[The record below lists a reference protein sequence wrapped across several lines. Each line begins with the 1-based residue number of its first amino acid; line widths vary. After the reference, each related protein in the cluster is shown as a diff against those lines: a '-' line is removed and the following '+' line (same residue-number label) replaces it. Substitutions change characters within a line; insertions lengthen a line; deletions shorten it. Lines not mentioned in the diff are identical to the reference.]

1 MISPN
6 EIKDLGTRLR
16 GVVLKP
22 GDDGYDSARRVY
34 NGSIDRHPA
43 VIARC
48 AGVDDIRHSLEF
60 ARRSAIPATVR
71 AGGHNVA
78 GRALNDGGLVIDLT
92 AMRGIRVDPRNRT
105 AYAQPGLRYRDFDS
119 ETQAFGLATTGG
131 TVSETGIAGLTLG
144 GGIGWLMRLHG
155 MACDNL
161 ISADVVTSDG
171 NFLTASEQENS
182 DLFWALRG
190 GGGQFGIV
198 TNFQYRLHP
207 RGELLGG
214 MLVHPMARARDVM
227 RSSRDFMRSAN
238 DETIAFTGLLH
249 GPDGTPV
256 ALQLCAH
263 FGPPEES
270 ERRLEPLRRNNSLL
284 ADQVGR
290 MSYCSLNQLLDAGF
304 PPGLHNYWSARCIGC
319 LEDDLIDRLVD
330 GYQAP
335 PTPLCAIVL
344 EPLGGAV
351 NRVPLD
357 ATAFH
362 LRTGEVNL
370 VVVARWTDPGDAD
383 KCLAWARGVLQAVEP
398 FALEGRYLN
407 YIAADEDP
415 AAAYGAAKQSR
426 LADIKMKYDPAGFF
440 QLGSNGRM
448 ADASG

>member
-1 MISPN
+1 MISAD
-6 EIKDLGTRLR
+6 EIKDLGNKLR

-22 GDDGYDSARRVY
+22 GDDAYDSARRVY

-43 VIARC
+43 VISRC
-48 AGVDDIRHSLEF
+48 AGVDDVRHSLEF
-60 ARRSAIPATVR
+60 ARRNGIHATVR

-92 AMRGIRVDPRNRT
+92 AMRGIRVDPRTRT
-105 AYAQPGLRYRDFDS
+105 AHAQPGMRYRDFDS

-161 ISADVVTSDG
+161 ISADVVTSEG
-171 NFLTASEQENS
+171 NFLIASEQENS

-198 TNFQYRLHP
+198 TNFQYQLHP

-214 MLVHPMARARDVM
+214 MLVYPMARAGDVI
-227 RSSRDFMRSAN
+227 RNFRDFMRSAN
-238 DETIAFTGLLH
+238 DETITFVGLLH

-270 ERRLEPLRRNNSLL
+270 ESRLEPLRRNNSLL

-290 MSYCSLNQLLDAGF
+290 MSYSALNQLLDAGF
-304 PPGLHNYWSARCIGC
+304 PPGLHNYWSSRYIGS
-319 LEDDLIDRLVD
+319 LENDLIDRLVD
-330 GYQAP
+330 AYQAP

-362 LRTGEVNL
+362 LRAGEVNL
-370 VVVARWTDPGDAD
+370 VVVARWVNPADAE
-383 KCLAWARGVLQAVEP
+383 KCLAWARGVLKAVES

-415 AAAYGAAKQSR
+415 AVAYGTAKQSR
-426 LADIKMKYDPAGFF
+426 LAAIKTKYDPTGFF
-440 QLGSNGRM
+440 QLNPNGRR
-448 ADASG
+448 ADV